1 MEKPSKPRIPAGKGR
16 KDPGRIAGLREM
28 AAEKLAEKMLL
39 GELSAAE
46 LLKIMA
52 LTDTAQASDIPPA
65 GDWVL
70 KVQGDE

>member
-1 MEKPSKPRIPAGKGR
+1 MEKQAKPQTRAGKGG
-16 KDPGRIAGLREM
+16 KEPGRLGGLREL

-52 LTDTAQASDIPPA
+52 LTDAAQVSDIPLA

-70 KVQGDE
+70 KVRGDE

>member
-1 MEKPSKPRIPAGKGR
+1 MEKLTKPGPCAGRGGKGA
-16 KDPGRIAGLREM
+16 GRIGALREL
-28 AAEKLAEKMLL
+28 AAEKLAEKLL
-39 GELSAAE
+39 QGELSAAE

-52 LTDTAQASDIPPA
+52 LADAAQAVDIPLM

>member
-1 MEKPSKPRIPAGKGR
+1 MEKQTKAKPDVMKGGKSTNRIGL
-16 KDPGRIAGLREM
+16 LREL
-28 AAEKLAEKMLL
+28 AAEKLAEKMLQ

-52 LTDTAQASDIPPA
+52 LTDAAQASDIPLA

>member
-1 MEKPSKPRIPAGKGR
+1 MEKQAKPQTRAGKGS
-16 KDPGRIAGLREM
+16 KGMGRLGGLREL

-52 LTDTAQASDIPPA
+52 LTDAAQVSDIPLA